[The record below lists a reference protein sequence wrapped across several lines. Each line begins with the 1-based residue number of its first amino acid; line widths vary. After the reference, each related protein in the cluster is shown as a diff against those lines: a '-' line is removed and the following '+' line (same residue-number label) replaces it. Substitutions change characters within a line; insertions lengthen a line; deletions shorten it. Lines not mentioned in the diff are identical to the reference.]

1 MDLDTNHVQTQGRMN
16 RLEAPVHSFYD
27 GLASRY
33 HLLYENWEQA
43 IEDQGNAL
51 SSLLACCCVRPPM
64 SILDAA
70 CGIGTQ
76 TLGLARRGYDVTAS
90 DISPAAVERLQQE
103 LSKRGLRARTGVD
116 DLRVL
121 KNSEPS
127 SFAAVLACDN
137 SVPHLLSDNE
147 ILHAFGAIYGCLQ
160 PGGVFVMSVRDYA
173 TIPRISPD
181 VRPYG
186 LRYVSGGR
194 FFAVQVWEW
203 EAEHYDLSIY
213 LTTDSDDGR
222 CTTEVLRSR
231 YYAITIDRLTTLL
244 SEARFVDVKRLDNV
258 LFQPVIVAR
267 RPDTA
272 Q

>member
-1 MDLDTNHVQTQGRMN
+1 MNYTDT
-16 RLEAPVHSFYD
+16 PVHNFYD

-51 SSLLACCCVRPPM
+51 SSLLTDYGVLPPM
-64 SILDAA
+64 PILDAA

-76 TLGLARRGYDVTAS
+76 TLGLAKRGYDVSAS
-90 DISPAAVERLQQE
+90 DVSPAAVKRLQQE
-103 LSKRGLRARTGVD
+103 LGKRGLLARANVD

-121 KNSEPS
+121 QSAEPS

-137 SVPHLLSDNE
+137 SVPHLLSDSD
-147 ILHAFGAIYGCLQ
+147 ILCAFGAIYGCLR
-160 PGGVFVMSVRDYA
+160 PGGLFVMSVRDYA
-173 TIPRISPD
+173 RIPRINPD
-181 VRPYG
+181 IRPYG
-186 LRYVSGGR
+186 LRYLPDSR
-194 FFAVQVWEW
+194 FFAVQIWEW

-213 LTTDSDDGR
+213 LTTDLGNGK

-231 YYAITIDRLTTLL
+231 YYAVTIERLTSLL
-244 SEARFVDVKRLDNV
+244 SEAGFVDAKRFDKM

-267 RPDTA
+267 RPDTI
-272 Q
+272 